1 MVSYLAENKS
11 ELLAIRMPLSF
22 WLQGGDYMII
32 FFLTYAVLAVFGL
45 SLVGSMS
52 AQVSKPSAKARFQPM
67 SSTSR
72 AVPVR

>member
-1 MVSYLAENKS
+1 MV
-11 ELLAIRMPLSF
+11 
-22 WLQGGDYMII
+22 I
-32 FFLTYAVLAVFGL
+32 FVLTYAILALLAL

-52 AQVSKPSAKARFQPM
+52 AQVSKPSDKARFHSA

>member
-11 ELLAIRMPLSF
+11 ELLAIRMPLS
-22 WLQGGDYMII
+22 LVARRDDMII
-32 FFLTYAVLAVFGL
+32 FFLTYAVLALLGL

-72 AVPVR
+72 AAPVR